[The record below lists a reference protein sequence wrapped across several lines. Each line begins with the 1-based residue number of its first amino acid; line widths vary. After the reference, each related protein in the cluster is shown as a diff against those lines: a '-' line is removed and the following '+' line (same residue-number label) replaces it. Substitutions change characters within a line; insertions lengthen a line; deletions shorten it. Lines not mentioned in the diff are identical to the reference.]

1 MSSELIDN
9 SVKSGGDLR
18 VSGRCP
24 VVAVVGGGFSGTLTA
39 VQLLRRA
46 APGTRV
52 LLIERSGDFG
62 PGVAYGTPD
71 DRHVLNV
78 PAARMSACADE
89 PDDLVGWAGVAPDAY
104 LPRRVFG
111 EYLRARLAAAAARS
125 AARLERVTGE
135 VRRIRPAPGALEL
148 VLDGGRHVACD
159 RAVLALGALPAAAPC
174 ELPCDPRV
182 VADPWRPGALAA
194 LADGLARR
202 AGAPAHAVLIGSGPT
217 AVDVALTLCA
227 EAPGATVTLVSRH
240 GRLPFAHLPGLR
252 EPAPPPILP
261 AGPLRL
267 RTLERVLRAHVA
279 QAERAGYDWR
289 DAVDGLRP
297 LVPRLWAAL
306 PETDRRAF
314 AEGGNRAWEIRR
326 HRLAPAV
333 AAELAGLR
341 RAGRLRVVRGAV
353 AGVDARLTVRSASG
367 SALRA
372 DAVVACN
379 GPGHDV
385 RAAQP
390 LVRGL
395 LADGHASADALALGL
410 RSAPDGALLD
420 RRGRS
425 DGRLWTLGALRRGE
439 LYESTAV
446 RELRDQAAIVAAGV
460 CASLAQPADAP
471 VAVPA

>member
-261 AGPLRL
+261 AGPFRL

-420 RRGRS
+420 RRGQS

>member
-46 APGTRV
+46 AAGTRV

-202 AGAPAHAVLIGSGPT
+202 AAA
-217 AVDVALTLCA
+217 
-227 EAPGATVTLVSRH
+227 
-240 GRLPFAHLPGLR
+240 
-252 EPAPPPILP
+252 
-261 AGPLRL
+261 
-267 RTLERVLRAHVA
+267 RT
-279 QAERAGYDWR
+279 
-289 DAVDGLRP
+289 
-297 LVPRLWAAL
+297 
-306 PETDRRAF
+306 
-314 AEGGNRAWEIRR
+314 
-326 HRLAPAV
+326 
-333 AAELAGLR
+333 
-341 RAGRLRVVRGAV
+341 
-353 AGVDARLTVRSASG
+353 RS
-367 SALRA
+367 
-372 DAVVACN
+372 
-379 GPGHDV
+379 
-385 RAAQP
+385 
-390 LVRGL
+390 
-395 LADGHASADALALGL
+395 
-410 RSAPDGALLD
+410 
-420 RRGRS
+420 
-425 DGRLWTLGALRRGE
+425 
-439 LYESTAV
+439 
-446 RELRDQAAIVAAGV
+446 
-460 CASLAQPADAP
+460 
-471 VAVPA
+471 

>member
-194 LADGLARR
+194 VADGLARR

>member
-1 MSSELIDN
+1 M
-9 SVKSGGDLR
+9 R

-125 AARLERVTGE
+125 AARLERMTGE

-159 RAVLALGALPAAAPC
+159 RAVLALGALPGGGAVRAARRSARGRRPVAAGRAGRRRRRAARRHAGARGPDRLRSDRGRRRADALRRGARGARDAGLAPRAAAVRAP
-174 ELPCDPRV
+174 
-182 VADPWRPGALAA
+182 ARPA
-194 LADGLARR
+194 R
-202 AGAPAHAVLIGSGPT
+202 AGAAADPPRRT
-217 AVDVALTLCA
+217 
-227 EAPGATVTLVSRH
+227 
-240 GRLPFAHLPGLR
+240 
-252 EPAPPPILP
+252 APPAD
-261 AGPLRL
+261 AGA
-267 RTLERVLRAHVA
+267 RAA
-279 QAERAGYDWR
+279 
-289 DAVDGLRP
+289 RP
-297 LVPRLWAAL
+297 
-306 PETDRRAF
+306 
-314 AEGGNRAWEIRR
+314 
-326 HRLAPAV
+326 
-333 AAELAGLR
+333 R
-341 RAGRLRVVRGAV
+341 RAGRACRLRLARRGRRPAPARPARCGPRSRTRTGARFRGRREPRVGGPAPPARARGRGRARRACAGPGGCASSAAPSPGSTRGSRCGSRGRRGA
-353 AGVDARLTVRSASG
+353 ARGRRRRLRRRRGATCAPRSRCCAACSPTATRAPMRSG
-367 SALRA
+367 SGCGRRPTAR
-372 DAVVACN
+372 CST
-379 GPGHDV
+379 
-385 RAAQP
+385 AAAAP
-390 LVRGL
+390 TTGS
-395 LADGHASADALALGL
+395 G
-410 RSAPDGALLD
+410 RSAPCAAASC
-420 RRGRS
+420 GR
-425 DGRLWTLGALRRGE
+425 
-439 LYESTAV
+439 STAV

>member
-46 APGTRV
+46 APATRV

-78 PAARMSACADE
+78 PAARMSACTDE

-194 LADGLARR
+194 VAEGLARR
-202 AGAPAHAVLIGSGPT
+202 AGAPAEAVLIGSGPT
-217 AVDVALTLCA
+217 AVDVALTLCT

-460 CASLAQPADAP
+460 CASLARPAEAP

>member
-1 MSSELIDN
+1 M
-9 SVKSGGDLR
+9 
-18 VSGRCP
+18 
-24 VVAVVGGGFSGTLTA
+24 
-39 VQLLRRA
+39 
-46 APGTRV
+46 
-52 LLIERSGDFG
+52 
-62 PGVAYGTPD
+62 
-71 DRHVLNV
+71 
-78 PAARMSACADE
+78 
-89 PDDLVGWAGVAPDAY
+89 
-104 LPRRVFG
+104 
-111 EYLRARLAAAAARS
+111 
-125 AARLERVTGE
+125 
-135 VRRIRPAPGALEL
+135 
-148 VLDGGRHVACD
+148 
-159 RAVLALGALPAAAPC
+159 
-174 ELPCDPRV
+174 
-182 VADPWRPGALAA
+182 
-194 LADGLARR
+194 
-202 AGAPAHAVLIGSGPT
+202 
-217 AVDVALTLCA
+217 
-227 EAPGATVTLVSRH
+227 TLVSRH

-252 EPAPPPILP
+252 APAPPPILP

-306 PETDRRAF
+306 PDADRRAF
-314 AEGGNRAWEIRR
+314 ADGANRAWEIRR

-367 SALRA
+367 AALRA
-372 DAVVACN
+372 DAVVACA
-379 GPGHDV
+379 GPGRDV

-390 LVRGL
+390 LLRGL
-395 LADGHASADALALGL
+395 LADGHASADALGLGL

-420 RRGRS
+420 RRGRA

-439 LYESTAV
+439 LWESTAV

>member
-1 MSSELIDN
+1 M
-9 SVKSGGDLR
+9 
-18 VSGRCP
+18 
-24 VVAVVGGGFSGTLTA
+24 AVVGGGFSGTLTA

-46 APGTRV
+46 DPGTRV
-52 LLIERSGDFG
+52 LLIERGGDFG

-89 PDDLVGWAGVAPDAY
+89 PDDLIGWAGIAPDAY

-125 AARLERVTGE
+125 AARLERMTGE

-174 ELPCDPRV
+174 ELPGDPRV

-194 LADGLARR
+194 VADALRG
-202 AGAPAHAVLIGSGPT
+202 GTPAHAVLIGSGPT
-217 AVDVALTLCA
+217 AVDVALTLCG

-252 EPAPPPILP
+252 APAPPPILP

-297 LVPRLWAAL
+297 LVPGLWAAL
-306 PETDRRAF
+306 PDADRRAF
-314 AEGGNRAWEIRR
+314 ADGANRAWEIRR

-333 AAELAGLR
+333 AAELAALR

-353 AGVDARLTVRSASG
+353 AGVDARLTVRSANAA
-367 SALRA
+367 ALRA
-372 DAVVACN
+372 DAVVACA
-379 GPGHDV
+379 GPGRDV

-390 LVRGL
+390 LLRGL
-395 LADGHASADALALGL
+395 VADGHASADPLGLGL

-420 RRGRS
+420 RRGRAG
-425 DGRLWTLGALRRGE
+425 DRLWTLGALRRGE
-439 LYESTAV
+439 LWESTAV
-446 RELRDQAAIVAAGV
+446 RELRDQAAIVATGV

-471 VAVPA
+471 LAVPA